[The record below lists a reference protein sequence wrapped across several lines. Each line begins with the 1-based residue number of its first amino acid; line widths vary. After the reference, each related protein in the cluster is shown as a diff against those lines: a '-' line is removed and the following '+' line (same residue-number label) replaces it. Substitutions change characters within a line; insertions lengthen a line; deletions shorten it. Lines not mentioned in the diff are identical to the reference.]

1 MQGAVIAPGGID
13 ACVSAANCSVNMDPL
28 HPPNV
33 NCMLLAQL
41 THKASSL
48 CCVGQSSYGPCAS
61 PGLCKCCGSAANRF
75 ACTSLQR
82 KELDFHC
89 LELDLISMRGF
100 VYIFMLLC

>member
-48 CCVGQSSYGPCAS
+48 CCVGQSSYGPWHPLGYVSAVAQLQI
-61 PGLCKCCGSAANRF
+61 GLLVLPYRGKSW
-75 ACTSLQR
+75 
-82 KELDFHC
+82 
-89 LELDLISMRGF
+89 IST
-100 VYIFMLLC
+100 V